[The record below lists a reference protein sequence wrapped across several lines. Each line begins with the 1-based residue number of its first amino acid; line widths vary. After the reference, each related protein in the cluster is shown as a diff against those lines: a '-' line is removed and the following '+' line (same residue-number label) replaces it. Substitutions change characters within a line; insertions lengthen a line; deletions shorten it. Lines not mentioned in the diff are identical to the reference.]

1 MDLLLFTIIFL
12 AFFLAGET
20 LASFW
25 KPVYSHFLER
35 LVFHTL
41 LGLVAVALLTT
52 SLAFAGGI
60 YPATGWIIVGLIFL
74 GSAKIGP
81 HLWKEVSGFR
91 PNLGKFFGKDQTDRG
106 FQGFNIL
113 ILTILVVLALILALA
128 PPVKTDALVY
138 HLAIPKAYLENHGI
152 INLPNNMY
160 SFFPLLFEMV
170 FLFAM
175 TFGVESLPALCGL
188 GMAFLLLTGLGVY
201 FRQYLSPRLAWLV
214 PVLFFSTP
222 TFFEISASA
231 YIDLALAGFIFF
243 TFYAWDRWRETRLPF
258 WFFYMTLFAGA
269 AWATKL
275 TGLIVLP
282 LVVLGIA
289 LEGKKDNNPAR
300 VLKHIAIF
308 SGIVFLFMAPWW
320 IRNYLYSGNPFLP
333 LLMQF
338 LGGEDRVNWD
348 PNRAMM
354 FNSYVNNFGMGR
366 GLWDLLLLPYN
377 LTFKAQP
384 HSYNFDGQIGIVFFM
399 LVPALIAGMWK
410 PRPPRWI
417 ALSVCFAVLII
428 FWFVYFQYVRFL
440 APAFAALT
448 LLCVAGLEK
457 ATRPQSENG
466 SPPRWLSQLLL
477 GVVAC
482 GVLFN
487 VNLIQESWQKKA
499 PWKYVTD
506 QETRDQYLARNIPR
520 YPMYQAMNRL
530 NPEAKVLLVYMRN
543 LGFLAE
549 RSFHSDSIYEAHTL
563 QKILTQD
570 ASPEGI
576 LRQLQTLG
584 ITHLMFDR
592 KFVFGK
598 DAAFPPDHQTAL
610 NRFLKNRAH
619 LLKQMDDFFL
629 YRLVLD

>member
-41 LGLVAVALLTT
+41 LGLVLVALLTT
-52 SLAFAGGI
+52 ALAFAGGI
-60 YPATGWIIVGLIFL
+60 YPATGWVLVGVIFL
-74 GSAKIGP
+74 GSFKTWP
-81 HLWKEVSGFR
+81 HLWQKAPEFWPAV
-91 PNLGKFFGKDQTDRG
+91 RG
-106 FQGFNIL
+106 FWSEERPDRSFHKFNFYVLMVLAI
-113 ILTILVVLALILALA
+113 LALILALA
-128 PPVKTDALVY
+128 PPVKIDALVY
-138 HLAIPKAYLENHGI
+138 HLAIPKAYLEHHGI
-152 INLPNNMY
+152 VNLPNNMY

-188 GMAFLLLTGLGVY
+188 GMTFLLLMGLGIY
-201 FRQYLSPRLAWLV
+201 FHQYLSPRLAWFV

-258 WFFYMTLFAGA
+258 WFFYMALFAGA

-289 LEGKKDNNPAR
+289 LEGKKDNNPVR

-320 IRNYLYSGNPFLP
+320 IRNYQYSGNPFLP

-348 PNRAMM
+348 FNRAMQ
-354 FNSYVNNFGMGR
+354 FDLYVKLFGMGR
-366 GLWDLLLLPYN
+366 GLWDLVLLPYN
-377 LTFKAQP
+377 LTFHAQP
-384 HSYNFDGQIGIVFFM
+384 YSYRFDGQIGIVFFM
-399 LVPALIAGMWK
+399 LIPALIAGLWR
-410 PRPPRWI
+410 PRPPRWM
-417 ALSVCFAVLII
+417 ALSVCFAVLIC

-448 LLCVAGLEK
+448 LLCVAGLAK
-457 ATRPQSENG
+457 VTRPATDEG
-466 SPPRWLSQLLL
+466 SPSRWLGQILL

-487 VNLIQESWQKKA
+487 LYLIWDVWSGKA
-499 PWKYVTD
+499 PAKFISGK
-506 QETRDQYLARNIPR
+506 ETRDQYLARNIPR
-520 YPMYQAMNRL
+520 YHTYQAMNQL
-530 NPEAKVLLVYMRN
+530 GPKAKVLLVYMGN
-543 LGFLAE
+543 LGYLAE
-549 RSFHSDSIYEAHTL
+549 RPFHSDSVFEDHTL
-563 QKILTQD
+563 QTLLARD

-576 LRQLQTLG
+576 RRQLQTLG
-584 ITHLMFDR
+584 ITHLMLDQNYI
-592 KFVFGK
+592 FGK
-598 DAAFPPDHQTAL
+598 EAAFSAEHQTAL
-610 NRFLKNRAH
+610 NRFLTNHAH
-619 LLKQMDDFFL
+619 LQKQMDIFFL

>member
-1 MDLLLFTIIFL
+1 M
-12 AFFLAGET
+12 
-20 LASFW
+20 
-25 KPVYSHFLER
+25 
-35 LVFHTL
+35 FHTL

-52 SLAFAGGI
+52 ALAFAGGI
-60 YPATGWIIVGLIFL
+60 YPATGWIIVGVIFL
-74 GSAKIGP
+74 GSFKTWP
-81 HLWKEVSGFR
+81 SLWQEVSAFQ
-91 PNLGKFFGKDQTDRG
+91 PNLGKLFDKDQTDRG
-106 FQGFNIL
+106 FQGFNVL
-113 ILTILVVLALILALA
+113 ILTVLVVLALILALA

-188 GMAFLLLTGLGVY
+188 GMAFLLLMGLGVY
-201 FRQYLSPRLAWLV
+201 FRQYLSPRLAWFV

-243 TFYAWDRWRETRLPF
+243 TFYAWDRWRETRLSF

-348 PNRAMM
+348 PNRALM
-354 FNSYVNNFGMGR
+354 FDGYVKLFGMGR
-366 GLWDLLLLPYN
+366 GLWDLVLLPYN
-377 LTFKAQP
+377 LTFHAQP
-384 HSYNFDGQIGIVFFM
+384 HTLRFDGQIGIAFFV
-399 LVPALIAGMWK
+399 LIPALIAGLWK
-410 PRPPRWI
+410 SRSPR
-417 ALSVCFAVLII
+417 LVSLTVFFAVLFL
-428 FWFVYFQYVRFL
+428 FWFIYFQYVRFL
-440 APAFAALT
+440 APAFTALT
-448 LLCVAGLEK
+448 LLSVAGLEK
-457 ATRPQSENG
+457 VTRPKSEDG
-466 SPPRWLSQLLL
+466 SPPGWLGQILL
-477 GVVAC
+477 GMVAC

-487 VNLIQESWQKKA
+487 LYLIWDVWQEKA
-499 PWKYVTD
+499 PAKYVTG
-506 QETRDQYLARNIPR
+506 QETRDPYLARNIAR
-520 YPMYQAMNRL
+520 YPMYQAMNQLDPKAR
-530 NPEAKVLLVYMRN
+530 VLLVYMGN
-543 LGFLAE
+543 LGYLAE
-549 RSFHSDSIYEAHTL
+549 RSFHSDSVFEAHTL
-563 QKILTQD
+563 QTLLAQD
-570 ASPEGI
+570 ASADG
-576 LRQLQTLG
+576 LRRQLQSLG
-584 ITHLMFDR
+584 ITHLMLDR
-592 KFVFGK
+592 NYVFGK
-598 DAAFPPDHQTAL
+598 EAAFPPGHQTTL
-610 NRFLKNRAH
+610 NRFLKSRAQ
-619 LLKQMDDFFL
+619 LLKQKDDFFL

>member
-1 MDLLLFTIIFL
+1 MDLLLFTILFL

-20 LASFW
+20 LASLW

-41 LGLVAVALLTT
+41 IGLVAVALLTT
-52 SLAFAGGI
+52 AIAFSGGI
-60 YPATGWIIVGLIFL
+60 YPATGWIIVGVIFL
-74 GSAKIGP
+74 GSVKIWP
-81 HLWKEVSGFR
+81 SLWQGVSDFWPTLGNFWVEER
-91 PNLGKFFGKDQTDRG
+91 PDPTFHK
-106 FQGFNIL
+106 FNIYA
-113 ILTILVVLALILALA
+113 LTILVGLALILALA
-128 PPVKTDALVY
+128 PPVETDALVY

-152 INLPNNMY
+152 INLPNSMY

-188 GMAFLLLTGLGVY
+188 GMTFLLLLGLGIY
-201 FRQYLSPRLAWLV
+201 FHQYVSPRLAWFV

-258 WFFYMTLFAGA
+258 WFFYMALFAGA

-289 LEGKKDNNPAR
+289 LEGRKDNNPAR
-300 VLKHIAIF
+300 VLKHIVIF

-320 IRNYLYSGNPFLP
+320 IRNYQYSGNPFLP

-354 FNSYVNNFGMGR
+354 FNNYVKFFGMGR

-377 LTFKAQP
+377 LTFHAQP
-384 HSYNFDGQIGIVFFM
+384 DTLRFDGQIGIAFFM
-399 LVPALIAGMWK
+399 LIPALIVGAWK
-410 PRPPRWI
+410 PRPARWI
-417 ALSVCFAVLII
+417 ALSVCFSVLIC

-440 APAFAALT
+440 APAFTALA

-457 ATRPQSENG
+457 VTRPKPEKG
-466 SPPRWLSQLLL
+466 SPPLWLGQILL
-477 GVVAC
+477 GVMAC

-487 VNLIQESWQKKA
+487 LYLIWDIWQKKA
-499 PWKYVTD
+499 PGQYVVGK
-506 QETRDQYLARNIPR
+506 ETRDQYLARNIPR
-520 YPMYQAMNRL
+520 YPMYQAMNKL
-530 NPEAKVLLVYMRN
+530 EPESRVLLVFMRN
-543 LGFLAE
+543 LGYLAE
-549 RSFHSDSIYEAHTL
+549 RPFHSDSVFEAHTL
-563 QKILTQD
+563 QTFLAQD
-570 ASPEGI
+570 TSPEG
-576 LRQLQTLG
+576 LRRQLQSLG

-592 KFVFGK
+592 NYVFGK
-598 DAAFPPDHQTAL
+598 DTAFPPDHRTAL
-610 NRFLKNRAH
+610 SRFLKNRAR
-619 LLKQMDDFFL
+619 LLKRKGDFFL

>member
-12 AFFLAGET
+12 AFFLTGEI

-25 KPVYSHFLER
+25 QPVYSHFLER

-41 LGLVAVALLTT
+41 LGLVTVALVTT
-52 SLAFAGGI
+52 ALAFAGAI
-60 YPATGWIIVGLIFL
+60 YPVTGWIIVGAVFL
-74 GSAKIGP
+74 GSFKIWP
-81 HLWKEVSGFR
+81 SLWREASAFR
-91 PNLGKFFGKDQTDRG
+91 PALGNFWSGERPGRG

-113 ILTILVVLALILALA
+113 ILSILVVLALILALA
-128 PPVKTDALVY
+128 PPIKTDALVY
-138 HLAIPKAYLENHGI
+138 HLAIPKAYFEHHGI
-152 INLPNNMY
+152 VNLPNSMY

-188 GMAFLLLTGLGVY
+188 GMAFLLLLGLGVY
-201 FRQYLSPRLAWLV
+201 CHQYLSPRLAWFV

-231 YIDLALAGFIFF
+231 YIDLALAGFMFF

-258 WFFYMTLFAGA
+258 WFFYMALFAGA

-320 IRNYLYSGNPFLP
+320 IRNYQYSGNPFLP

-348 PNRAMM
+348 FNRAML
-354 FNSYVNNFGMGR
+354 FDHYVKLFGMGR
-366 GLWDLLLLPYN
+366 GLMDLLLLPYN
-377 LTFKAQP
+377 LTFHAQP
-384 HSYNFDGQIGIVFFM
+384 YTYRFDGQIGIVFFM
-399 LVPALIAGMWK
+399 LIPALVAGLWK

-417 ALSVCFAVLII
+417 ALSVCFTVLIC

-440 APAFAALT
+440 APAFTALT

-457 ATRPQSENG
+457 ITRPSPEQG
-466 SPPRWLSQLLL
+466 SPPRRLGQMLL

-487 VNLIQESWQKKA
+487 LYLIWDVWRETAPVN
-499 PWKYVTD
+499 YVAGK
-506 QETRDQYLARNIPR
+506 ETRDPYLARNISR
-520 YPMYQAMNRL
+520 YPMYQAMNQL
-530 NPEAKVLLVYMRN
+530 DPKAKVLFVYMGN
-543 LGFLAE
+543 LGYLAE
-549 RSFHSDSIYEAHTL
+549 RPFHSDSVFEAHTL
-563 QKILTQD
+563 QTLLARD
-570 ASPEGI
+570 ASLEG
-576 LRQLQTLG
+576 LRRQLQSLG

-592 KFVFGK
+592 KYVFGEE
-598 DAAFPPDHQTAL
+598 AAFSPDHKAAL
-610 NRFLKNRAH
+610 NRFLKNRTQ
-619 LLKQMDDFFL
+619 LLKQMDHFFL

>member
-41 LGLVAVALLTT
+41 LGLVAVALLTMA
-52 SLAFAGGI
+52 LAFAGGI
-60 YPATGWIIVGLIFL
+60 YPATGWIIVGVIVL
-74 GSAKIGP
+74 GSAKTWP
-81 HLWKEVSGFR
+81 SLWQTVSAFR
-91 PNLGKFFGKDQTDRG
+91 PNFGKFFDKDQTDQG
-106 FQGFNIL
+106 FQGFSVL
-113 ILTILVVLALILALA
+113 ILVVLVVLALVLALA

-138 HLAIPKAYLENHGI
+138 HLAIPKAYLEHHGI
-152 INLPNNMY
+152 VNLPNNMY

-188 GMAFLLLTGLGVY
+188 GMAFLLLMGLGVY
-201 FRQYLSPRLAWLV
+201 FRQYLSPRLAWFV

-231 YIDLALAGFIFF
+231 YIDLALAGFMFF

-258 WFFYMTLFAGA
+258 WFFYMAVCAAA

-300 VLKHIAIF
+300 VLKHIVIF
-308 SGIVFLFMAPWW
+308 SGIIFLFMVPWW
-320 IRNYLYSGNPFLP
+320 IRNYLYTGNPFLP

-338 LGGEDRVNWD
+338 LGGEGRVNWD
-348 PNRAMM
+348 PHRAML
-354 FNSYVNNFGMGR
+354 FNDYVKNFGMGR
-366 GLWDLLLLPYN
+366 GLLDLLLLPYN
-377 LTFKAQP
+377 LTFHAQP
-384 HSYNFDGQIGIVFFM
+384 GSLKFDGQIGIVFFM
-399 LVPALIAGMWK
+399 LIPALIVGLWK
-410 PRPPRWI
+410 PRSPRWVP
-417 ALSVCFAVLII
+417 LGLCFAVLMF

-440 APAFAALT
+440 APAFTALT
-448 LLCVAGLEK
+448 LLGVAGLEK
-457 ATRPQSENG
+457 ITRPKSEDG
-466 SPPRWLSQLLL
+466 SPPRWLGQILL

-487 VNLIQESWQKKA
+487 VNLIRESWQKKA
-499 PWKYVTD
+499 PWEYVTGK
-506 QETRDQYLARNIPR
+506 ETRDPYLARNISG
-520 YPMYQAMNRL
+520 YPMYQAMNKL
-530 NPEAKVLLVYMRN
+530 NPEAKVLWVYMRN
-543 LGFLAE
+543 RGYLAE
-549 RSFHSDSIYEAHTL
+549 RSFHSDSVFEDFTL
-563 QKILTQD
+563 KSIVEQD

-576 LRQLQTLG
+576 RRQLQSLG

-592 KFVFGK
+592 NYMLGK
-598 DAAFPPDHQTAL
+598 EAAFSPDHQTAL
-610 NRFLKNRAH
+610 NRFLKNH
-619 LLKQMDDFFL
+619 TQLLKQKDNFFL
-629 YRLVLD
+629 VQLVLD

>member
-1 MDLLLFTIIFL
+1 MDLLLFTILFL

-52 SLAFAGGI
+52 ALAFAGGI
-60 YPATGWIIVGLIFL
+60 YPATGWIILGLVFL
-74 GSAKIGP
+74 SSAKNWP
-81 HLWKEVSGFR
+81 SLWQEVSAFQ
-91 PNLGKFFGKDQTDRG
+91 PNLGKLLNKDQTDRG
-106 FQGFNIL
+106 FLGFNVL
-113 ILTILVVLALILALA
+113 IVTVLVVLALILALA
-128 PPVKTDALVY
+128 PPVNTDALVY

-188 GMAFLLLTGLGVY
+188 GMAFLLLMGLGVY
-201 FRQYLSPRLAWLV
+201 FRQYLSPRLAWFV

-300 VLKHIAIF
+300 VLKHILIF

-348 PNRAMM
+348 PNRALM
-354 FNSYVNNFGMGR
+354 FDGYVKLFGMGR
-366 GLWDLLLLPYN
+366 GLWDLMLLPYN
-377 LTFKAQP
+377 LTFHAQP
-384 HSYNFDGQIGIVFFM
+384 HTLKFDGQIGILFF
-399 LVPALIAGMWK
+399 LLIPALIAGLWK
-410 PRPPRWI
+410 PRPARWI
-417 ALSVCFAVLII
+417 ALSVCFTVLIC
-428 FWFVYFQYVRFL
+428 FWFIYFQYIRFL
-440 APAFAALT
+440 APAFTALT

-457 ATRPQSENG
+457 VTRPTSDDG
-466 SPPRWLSQLLL
+466 SPSRWLGQIVLC
-477 GVVAC
+477 VVAC

-487 VNLIQESWQKKA
+487 LYLIWDVWQEKA
-499 PWKYVTD
+499 PAKYVTG
-506 QETRDQYLARNIPR
+506 QETRDQYLARNIAR
-520 YPMYQAMNRL
+520 YPMYQAMNQLDPKAR
-530 NPEAKVLLVYMRN
+530 VLLVYMGN
-543 LGFLAE
+543 LGYLAE
-549 RSFHSDSIYEAHTL
+549 RSFHSDSVFEAHTL
-563 QKILTQD
+563 QTLLAQNATAD
-570 ASPEGI
+570 G
-576 LRQLQTLG
+576 LRRQLQSLG
-584 ITHLMFDR
+584 ITHLMLDR
-592 KFVFGK
+592 NYVFGK
-598 DAAFPPDHQTAL
+598 EAAFPPDHQTTL
-610 NRFLKNRAH
+610 NRFLKSRAQ
-619 LLKQMDDFFL
+619 LLKQKDDFFL

>member
-41 LGLVAVALLTT
+41 LGLVVVALLTT
-52 SLAFAGGI
+52 ALAFAGGI
-60 YPATGWIIVGLIFL
+60 YPATGWIIVGVIFL
-74 GSAKIGP
+74 VSAKTWP
-81 HLWKEVSGFR
+81 HQLHEASGFWPAVRNFWSGER
-91 PNLGKFFGKDQTDRG
+91 PDRSFHKF
-106 FQGFNIL
+106 NVYV
-113 ILTILVVLALILALA
+113 LTVLVVLALILALA

-138 HLAIPKAYLENHGI
+138 HLAIPKAYLDHHGI
-152 INLPNNMY
+152 VNLPNNMY

-188 GMAFLLLTGLGVY
+188 GMAFLLLMGLGVY
-201 FRQYLSPRLAWLV
+201 FRQYLSPRLAWFV

-231 YIDLALAGFIFF
+231 YIDLALAGFMFF

-258 WFFYMTLFAGA
+258 WFFYMALFAGA

-275 TGLIVLP
+275 TGLIALP

-289 LEGKKDNNPAR
+289 WEGKKDNNPAQ
-300 VLKHIAIF
+300 VLKHIVIF

-320 IRNYLYSGNPFLP
+320 IRNYIYTGNPFLP

-348 PNRAMM
+348 PNRALL
-354 FNSYVNNFGMGR
+354 FDHYVKLFGMGR
-366 GLWDLLLLPYN
+366 GLWDLVLLPYN
-377 LTFKAQP
+377 LTFHSQP
-384 HSYNFDGQIGIVFFM
+384 HTLKFDGQIGIVFFM
-399 LVPALIAGMWK
+399 LIPALIAGLWK
-410 PRPPRWI
+410 PRPPRWM
-417 ALSVCFAVLII
+417 ALSICFAVLML

-440 APAFAALT
+440 APAFTALT
-448 LLCVAGLEK
+448 LLAVAGLEK
-457 ATRPQSENG
+457 ITRPKSEDG
-466 SPPRWLSQLLL
+466 STSGWLSQLLL

-487 VNLIQESWQKKA
+487 LYLIWGIWQETA
-499 PWKYVTD
+499 PGKYVAGK
-506 QETRDQYLARNIPR
+506 ETRDQYLARNVPR

-530 NPEAKVLLVYMRN
+530 NPEARVLWVYMRN
-543 LGFLAE
+543 LGYLAE
-549 RSFHSDSIYEAHTL
+549 RSFHSDSVFEAHTL
-563 QKILTQD
+563 QTLLSQD
-570 ASPEGI
+570 ASPDG
-576 LRQLQTLG
+576 LRRQLKSLG
-584 ITHLMFDR
+584 ISHLMFDR
-592 KFVFGK
+592 NYMFGK
-598 DAAFPPDHQTAL
+598 KAAFSPDHQSAL
-610 NRFLKNRAH
+610 NRFLKTRAR
-619 LLKQMDDFFL
+619 LLEQTDNFFL

>member
-1 MDLLLFTIIFL
+1 
-12 AFFLAGET
+12 
-20 LASFW
+20 
-25 KPVYSHFLER
+25 
-35 LVFHTL
+35 
-41 LGLVAVALLTT
+41 
-52 SLAFAGGI
+52 
-60 YPATGWIIVGLIFL
+60 
-74 GSAKIGP
+74 
-81 HLWKEVSGFR
+81 
-91 PNLGKFFGKDQTDRG
+91 
-106 FQGFNIL
+106 
-113 ILTILVVLALILALA
+113 
-128 PPVKTDALVY
+128 
-138 HLAIPKAYLENHGI
+138 
-152 INLPNNMY
+152 
-160 SFFPLLFEMV
+160 
-170 FLFAM
+170 
-175 TFGVESLPALCGL
+175 
-188 GMAFLLLTGLGVY
+188 MA
-201 FRQYLSPRLAWLV
+201 
-214 PVLFFSTP
+214 
-222 TFFEISASA
+222 
-231 YIDLALAGFIFF
+231 
-243 TFYAWDRWRETRLPF
+243 
-258 WFFYMTLFAGA
+258 LFAGA

-282 LVVLGIA
+282 LVILGIA

-417 ALSVCFAVLII
+417 ALSVCFAVLIC

-499 PWKYVTD
+499 PWKYVTGK
-506 QETRDQYLARNIPR
+506 ETRDQYLARNIPR

>member
-1 MDLLLFTIIFL
+1 MDLILFTILFL
-12 AFFLAGET
+12 AFFLLGET

-41 LGLVAVALLTT
+41 LGLVAVGLLTT
-52 SLAFAGGI
+52 ALAFAGGI
-60 YPATGWIIVGLIFL
+60 YPATGWIIVGVIFL
-74 GSAKIGP
+74 GSAKTWP
-81 HLWKEVSGFR
+81 SLWQEVSAFQ
-91 PNLGKFFGKDQTDRG
+91 PNLGKFFDKDQTDRG
-106 FQGFNIL
+106 FQGFNVL
-113 ILTILVVLALILALA
+113 ILTVLVVLALILALA

-138 HLAIPKAYLENHGI
+138 HLAIPKAYLEHHGI
-152 INLPNNMY
+152 VNLPNNLY

-188 GMAFLLLTGLGVY
+188 GMAFLLLMGLGVY
-201 FRQYLSPRLAWLV
+201 FRQYLSPRLAWFV
-214 PVLFFSTP
+214 PVLFFSTT

-231 YIDLALAGFIFF
+231 YIDLALAGFMFF
-243 TFYAWDRWRETRLPF
+243 TFYAWDRWRETRLSF
-258 WFFYMTLFAGA
+258 WFFYMILFAGA

-289 LEGKKDNNPAR
+289 LEGKEDNNPAR

-320 IRNYLYSGNPFLP
+320 VRNFLYSGNPFLP

-348 PNRAMM
+348 PNRALD
-354 FNSYVNNFGMGR
+354 FDHYVKLFGMGR
-366 GLWDLLLLPYN
+366 GLWDLMLLPYN
-377 LTFKAQP
+377 LTFHAQP
-384 HSYNFDGQIGIVFFM
+384 YSYRFDGQIGIAFFI
-399 LVPALIAGMWK
+399 LIPALIAGMWK
-410 PRPPRWI
+410 PRSPRWVS
-417 ALSVCFAVLII
+417 LSVCFTVLIC
-428 FWFVYFQYVRFL
+428 FWFIYFQYVRFL
-440 APAFAALT
+440 APAFTALT

-457 ATRPQSENG
+457 VTRPKSENG
-466 SPPRWLSQLLL
+466 CLPRWLGQILL
-477 GVVAC
+477 GVAAC

-487 VNLIQESWQKKA
+487 LYLIWDIWQEKA
-499 PWKYVTD
+499 PGKYVTGK
-506 QETRDQYLARNIPR
+506 ETRDQYLARNIPR

-530 NPEAKVLLVYMRN
+530 NPEVKVLLVYMRN
-543 LGFLAE
+543 LGYLAE
-549 RSFHSDSIYEAHTL
+549 RPFHSDSVFEAHTL
-563 QKILTQD
+563 QTLLARD
-570 ASPEGI
+570 ASPDG
-576 LRQLQTLG
+576 LRRQLQSLG
-584 ITHLMFDR
+584 ITHLMLDR
-592 KFVFGK
+592 NYVFGK
-598 DAAFPPDHQTAL
+598 EAAFSPDHQTAL
-610 NRFLKNRAH
+610 NRFLKNRVR